1 MLFMCIKTYKT
12 TSMIVEVG
20 DVCLLKIKDFDLY
33 LYHKSGVIPISE
45 DNLDECFRKVV
56 IM

>member
-45 DNLDECFRKVV
+45 DSLDECFRKVV